1 MMNIGFYII
10 PLSILIIVTVGFIRK
25 VKVFDTFLLGVKQG
39 LESTFSLVPSLV
51 GLIVA
56 ISMLKSSGA
65 LDIFTNFISPICNF
79 IGIPK
84 EVVPMALLRPI
95 SGSGSIAL
103 LDDILKS
110 NGADSFIG
118 KLASIISGSTET
130 TFYTLTVYFGAVGIK
145 NSRHAV
151 PSAII
156 ADIVSVIASV
166 ITLNYFFNIL

>member
-10 PLSILIIVTVGFIRK
+10 PLSILIIVIIGFIQK
-25 VKVFDTFLLGVKQG
+25 VKVFDIFLLGAKQG
-39 LESTFSLVPSLV
+39 LESTISLIPSLV

-65 LDIFTNFISPICNF
+65 LDIFTNFISPVCNF

-145 NSRHAV
+145 NSRHAIS
-151 PSAII
+151 SAVI
-156 ADIVSVIASV
+156 ADIVSVVASV

>member
-10 PLSILIIVTVGFIRK
+10 PLSILIIVTTGFIQK
-25 VKVFDTFLLGVKQG
+25 VKVFDTFLLGAKQG
-39 LESTFSLVPSLV
+39 LESTFSLIPSLV

-65 LDIFTNFISPICNF
+65 LDIFTNFISPVCNC

-84 EVVPMALLRPI
+84 EVIPMALLRPI

-156 ADIVSVIASV
+156 ADIISVVASV

>member
-25 VKVFDTFLLGVKQG
+25 VKVFDTFLLGAKQG

-156 ADIVSVIASV
+156 ADIVSVIVSV

>member
-10 PLSILIIVTVGFIRK
+10 PLSILIIVTTGFIQK
-25 VKVFDTFLLGVKQG
+25 VKVFDTFLLGAKQG
-39 LESTFSLVPSLV
+39 LESTFSLIPSLV

-65 LDIFTNFISPICNF
+65 LDIFTSFISPVCNF

-84 EVVPMALLRPI
+84 EVIPIALLRPI

-110 NGADSFIG
+110 NGPDSFIG

-145 NSRHAV
+145 NSRHAI